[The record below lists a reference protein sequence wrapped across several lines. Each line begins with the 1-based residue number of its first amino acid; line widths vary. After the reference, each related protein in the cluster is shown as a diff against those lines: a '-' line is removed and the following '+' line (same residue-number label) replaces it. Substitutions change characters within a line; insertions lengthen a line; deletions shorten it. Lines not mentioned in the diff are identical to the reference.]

1 MAGRDLTIITHSQK
15 ISKIEKRREDFNKN
29 EEEFNVIYSH
39 KNIIDYNYDQRKHF
53 KWLKMH

>member
-1 MAGRDLTIITHSQK
+1 MAGRDLSIITHSQK

-29 EEEFNVIYSH
+29 EEECNAIYSY

>member
-1 MAGRDLTIITHSQK
+1 MAGRDLSIITHSQK

-53 KWLKMH
+53 K